1 MYKHLFS
8 TAVLSA
14 VLAMGVAPQAFAEKA
29 EAEAAK
35 TDEKTT
41 EATKAAVDTKAA
53 DAKDV
58 DTQAL
63 AAKLKP
69 LFGTEP
75 DSLKPT
81 PVPGVYEAGFGM
93 ELIYVSQD
101 GRYFFSGDMI
111 DGETRKNLSEDTRSN
126 ARMTKFKELDADK
139 AISFKA
145 KGDEKHVLSVF
156 TDIDCPFCVK
166 MHNEVP
172 KLNELGVTVNYYG
185 YPRAGVGSGSHKK
198 LVNVWCSDDQ
208 QQAMTDSKG
217 GKTLEAKEC
226 ETPIAEHFTIGRQLG
241 VTGTPALI
249 TDGGML
255 IPGYR
260 PAAQLAKMLD
270 DMKSGTN

>member
-1 MYKHLFS
+1 
-8 TAVLSA
+8 
-14 VLAMGVAPQAFAEKA
+14 
-29 EAEAAK
+29 
-35 TDEKTT
+35 
-41 EATKAAVDTKAA
+41 
-53 DAKDV
+53 
-58 DTQAL
+58 
-63 AAKLKP
+63 
-69 LFGTEP
+69 
-75 DSLKPT
+75 
-81 PVPGVYEAGFGM
+81 M
-93 ELIYVSQD
+93 ELSYVSKD

-111 DGETRKNLSEDTRSN
+111 DGSTRTNLSENTRSS
-126 ARMTKFKELDADK
+126 ARMTKFKELDAEK
-139 AISFKA
+139 SISFKA

-217 GKTLEAKEC
+217 GKTLDAKEC
-226 ETPIAEHFTIGRQLG
+226 ETPIADHFTIGRELG

-249 TDGGML
+249 TDTGTL
-255 IPGYR
+255 VPGYR

-270 DMKSGTN
+270 DMKKDAN